1 MEHYCAYQ
9 ERNAYQVRKKLKS
22 FLLGETEIEKII
34 EGLISSGYLNE
45 ERFAKVFTGGKFR
58 MKRWGRIKI
67 EHRLRSEGL
76 DAAAVTKAFKEINQ
90 QEYESTLEQLIR
102 KKIQSLKV
110 TNKAEIKQKALRFAL
125 GKGYESDLIWKMLT
139 KNLS

>member
-139 KNLS
+139 KILS